1 MHVSFHSRPENLKK
15 SSPKKLVKS
24 NKSISRNIF
33 SPKSIFCNFKN
44 GQKSIFDPGKSLKLS
59 EIQFHEKKII
69 AFFSSTS
76 FTMDVAKKMESLTL
90 YNNGSADLPQQENN
104 NEFVDLKDLK
114 QAMSKAE
121 EIQTVQQKLVAVQR
135 QIANSSTKN
144 GAPPKQLLLYLVR

>member
-1 MHVSFHSRPENLKK
+1 MILKNPNL
-15 SSPKKLVKS
+15 LRRV
-24 NKSISRNIF
+24 
-33 SPKSIFCNFKN
+33 
-44 GQKSIFDPGKSLKLS
+44 L
-59 EIQFHEKKII
+59 
-69 AFFSSTS
+69 FSSTS

>member
-1 MHVSFHSRPENLKK
+1 
-15 SSPKKLVKS
+15 
-24 NKSISRNIF
+24 
-33 SPKSIFCNFKN
+33 
-44 GQKSIFDPGKSLKLS
+44 
-59 EIQFHEKKII
+59 
-69 AFFSSTS
+69 
-76 FTMDVAKKMESLTL
+76 MDVAKKTESLTL

>member
-1 MHVSFHSRPENLKK
+1 M
-15 SSPKKLVKS
+15 
-24 NKSISRNIF
+24 
-33 SPKSIFCNFKN
+33 
-44 GQKSIFDPGKSLKLS
+44 
-59 EIQFHEKKII
+59 QFHEKKII
-69 AFFSSTS
+69 ALFSSTS

-114 QAMSKAE
+114 IQAMSKAE

>member
-1 MHVSFHSRPENLKK
+1 MILKNPNL
-15 SSPKKLVKS
+15 LRRV
-24 NKSISRNIF
+24 
-33 SPKSIFCNFKN
+33 
-44 GQKSIFDPGKSLKLS
+44 L
-59 EIQFHEKKII
+59 
-69 AFFSSTS
+69 FSSTS

-90 YNNGSADLPQQENN
+90 YNGADPQQEPNN

>member
-1 MHVSFHSRPENLKK
+1 M
-15 SSPKKLVKS
+15 
-24 NKSISRNIF
+24 
-33 SPKSIFCNFKN
+33 
-44 GQKSIFDPGKSLKLS
+44 GKSLKLS
-59 EIQFHEKKII
+59 EMQFLEKKII
-69 AFFSSTS
+69 VLFSSTS

-114 QAMSKAE
+114 IQAMSKAE

>member
-1 MHVSFHSRPENLKK
+1 MVLNP
-15 SSPKKLVKS
+15 
-24 NKSISRNIF
+24 
-33 SPKSIFCNFKN
+33 
-44 GQKSIFDPGKSLKLS
+44 SLMMRRVL
-59 EIQFHEKKII
+59 
-69 AFFSSTS
+69 FSSTT
-76 FTMDVAKKMESLTL
+76 FAMDVAKKMESLTL
-90 YNNGSADLPQQENN
+90 YNNGADPQQEPNN